1 MIDQACLKWGVTL
14 LDAPNLVAL
23 LHYQLLQGAA
33 VLPGDTNDQSGFER
47 NEGTGVKEVV
57 GTRWCSERLM
67 MGLKASLLGSLVVVR
82 ALAVRNQPHA

>member
-1 MIDQACLKWGVTL
+1 MTR
-14 LDAPNLVAL
+14 
-23 LHYQLLQGAA
+23 A
-33 VLPGDTNDQSGFER
+33 VLSE